1 MSRWI
6 TCSSEVLGG
15 VYYLLQDNR
24 ILGDH
29 ELVSNVMSAWVFMFK
44 DSVEYLSS
52 VHKKKKKRRLS
63 MFTNA
68 SPQSVVKNGCVG
80 GGFIQI

>member
-1 MSRWI
+1 MSTW
-6 TCSSEVLGG
+6 V
-15 VYYLLQDNR
+15 V
-24 ILGDH
+24 
-29 ELVSNVMSAWVFMFK
+29 NVDYKNKFVFK
-44 DSVEYLSS
+44 DPVEYLSS